1 MQYYAVKLI
10 QSWNRS
16 LFKYDLNIINYFKW
30 HPFPD
35 ESYVYRDL
43 WYDDEGIAIKMDAR
57 AGTLRNHIGGDIQL
71 SESEWYQIMY
81 GIAARLGHVHGENIV
96 HGDLKP
102 SNSNILFRLKEL
114 KISSSSRFRRRQRL

>member
-10 QSWNRS
+10 QSWNRNP
-16 LFKYDLNIINYFKW
+16 FRYDLNIINYFKW
-30 HPFPD
+30 NAFPD

-57 AGTLRNHIGGDIQL
+57 QGTLRHHIRGDIQL
-71 SESEWYQIMY
+71 SENEWYQIMY
-81 GIAARLGHVHGENIV
+81 GIADRLVHVHGQNIV

-102 SNSNILFRLKEL
+102 SNSNFNL
-114 KISSSSRFRRRQRL
+114 SRRGAKSV

>member
-10 QSWNRS
+10 QSWNRNP
-16 LFKYDLNIINYFKW
+16 FKCDLNVINYFKW
-30 HPFPD
+30 NSFPD

-57 AGTLRNHIGGDIQL
+57 AGTLRHHIRGDIEL
-71 SESEWYQIMY
+71 SENEWYQIMY
-81 GIAARLGHVHGENIV
+81 GIADRLVHVHGLDIV

-102 SNSNILFRLKEL
+102 SNS
-114 KISSSSRFRRRQRL
+114 SSNFSLHGAKCVQS